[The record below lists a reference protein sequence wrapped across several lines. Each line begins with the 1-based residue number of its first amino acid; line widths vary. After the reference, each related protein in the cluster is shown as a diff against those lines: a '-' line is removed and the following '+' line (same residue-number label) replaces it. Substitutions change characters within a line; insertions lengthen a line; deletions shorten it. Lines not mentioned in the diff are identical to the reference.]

1 MSRQLKLTLVAVAVL
16 AFVLVSAGLARILEA
31 NNAERA
37 AISELM
43 AAQARG
49 DVTRVARLLR
59 GCATEPACVARQRAI
74 TARVRRPGEV
84 KLALLQPS
92 SRFLIGGT
100 RGVTRVAWSVVGTR
114 TTRVQCVGVERT
126 GNVIRG
132 MGVVLTSLSP
142 PIPGDRDCPG
152 QG

>member
-1 MSRQLKLTLVAVAVL
+1 MSRRLKLALVAVAVL
-16 AFVLVSAGLARILEA
+16 AFLLVSAGLARILSA

-37 AISELM
+37 EIADLM

-49 DVTRVARLLR
+49 DAAGVARLLR
-59 GCATEPACVARQRAI
+59 GCAADHACVARQRAI
-74 TARVRRPGEV
+74 TARVRRPGDV

-92 SRFLIGGT
+92 SRFLLGGA
-100 RGVTRVAWSVVGTR
+100 RGLTRVAWSVVGTQ
-114 TTRVQCVGVERT
+114 TTRVQCVGVQRT
-126 GNVIRG
+126 GNVLQG
-132 MGVVLTSLSP
+132 MGVVLTSLSA